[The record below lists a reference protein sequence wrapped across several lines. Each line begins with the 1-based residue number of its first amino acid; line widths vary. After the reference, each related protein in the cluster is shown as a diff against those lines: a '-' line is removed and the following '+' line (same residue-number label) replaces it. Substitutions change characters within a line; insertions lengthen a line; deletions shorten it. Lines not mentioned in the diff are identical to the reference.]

1 MHFDGADEDF
11 EPRKRRRCR
20 TSKKKRLRLKQ
31 RTSLEPNEQQ
41 PERHQSENNQQLAD
55 KTREQS
61 ETQETEPSQ
70 APDTQESKPQ
80 RQQEHPE
87 PVEDKPEH
95 EHGDSDNNDDD
106 DDDDDDDGDDEEMTE
121 YERKRRTNI
130 LRNQVLS
137 VGCRRALVATDRSR
151 AFSSRSSLPDG
162 FRSPQAV
169 ADAVAAALAAENDP
183 DGLARRSKGQAPTD
197 PNAAARLERR
207 RLDGD
212 VIATQSISVQQLMH
226 PKNTPDW
233 QLIKPEHFEKVPTPK
248 DWHEGLEQL
257 QKRIGVQ
264 FQDVTLLKSALTHHG
279 CLPMNPVPE
288 DIPVVRL
295 SNRSLE
301 FLGDSL
307 LGAAAAAYVYQMLP
321 RHQEGQLSRAK
332 SALVKNETLSTIS
345 KELGIT
351 DLLLWPIEFKE
362 ARAAP
367 FIVKG
372 RVTIAAGAVESLI
385 GAIYL
390 DQGMETAMNFVATQ
404 ILPRSVEYATRD
416 VIWEPIVELQ
426 NLLQGHYYGT
436 PVFKY
441 LPAPVNSGKYTV
453 ELYVK
458 GRPILKATGASY
470 KLARGRAAEAAYW
483 HFEKLLGPVP

>member
-1 MHFDGADEDF
+1 MMTM
-11 EPRKRRRCR
+11 R
-20 TSKKKRLRLKQ
+20 
-31 RTSLEPNEQQ
+31 SL
-41 PERHQSENNQQLAD
+41 
-55 KTREQS
+55 
-61 ETQETEPSQ
+61 
-70 APDTQESKPQ
+70 
-80 RQQEHPE
+80 
-87 PVEDKPEH
+87 
-95 EHGDSDNNDDD
+95 
-106 DDDDDDDGDDEEMTE
+106 
-121 YERKRRTNI
+121 
-130 LRNQVLS
+130 VL
-137 VGCRRALVATDRSR
+137 GCRRVR

-162 FRSPQAV
+162 FRSPQAI
-169 ADAVAAALAAENDP
+169 ADAVAAALAAESDAQ
-183 DGLARRSKGQAPTD
+183 DAARRSRSQAPAD
-197 PNAAARLERR
+197 PNHTARLERR

-212 VIATQSISVQQLMH
+212 VIATQSITGRQLMR
-226 PKNTPDW
+226 PKDTPDW
-233 QLIKPEHFEKVPTPK
+233 QLIKPEHFERVPAPK
-248 DWHEGLEQL
+248 DWPAGLQQL
-257 QKRIGVQ
+257 QTRIGVQ
-264 FQDVTLLKSALTHHG
+264 FQDVTLLQSALTHHG
-279 CLPMNPVPE
+279 CLPNNPVPE
-288 DIPVVRL
+288 DVPVVRL

-332 SALVKNETLSTIS
+332 SALVKNETLATIS

-351 DLLLWPIEFKE
+351 DLLLWPPEFTE
-362 ARAAP
+362 AKAAP
-367 FIVKG
+367 VIVKG

-390 DQGMETAMNFVATQ
+390 DQGMEAAMDFVATQ

-426 NLLQGHYYGT
+426 NLLQGHYYGQ
-436 PVFKY
+436 PVYKY

-458 GRPILKATGASY
+458 GRPILKATAASY

>member
-1 MHFDGADEDF
+1 M
-11 EPRKRRRCR
+11 RR
-20 TSKKKRLRLKQ
+20 
-31 RTSLEPNEQQ
+31 
-41 PERHQSENNQQLAD
+41 
-55 KTREQS
+55 
-61 ETQETEPSQ
+61 
-70 APDTQESKPQ
+70 
-80 RQQEHPE
+80 
-87 PVEDKPEH
+87 
-95 EHGDSDNNDDD
+95 
-106 DDDDDDDGDDEEMTE
+106 
-121 YERKRRTNI
+121 
-130 LRNQVLS
+130 VLT
-137 VGCRRALVATDRSR
+137 VGCRGALVARAHFR

-169 ADAVAAALAAENDP
+169 ADAVAAALAAETDP
-183 DGLARRSKGQAPTD
+183 EGAARRRKSQAPAD
-197 PNAAARLERR
+197 PNHAARLERR

-212 VIATQSISVQQLMH
+212 VIATQSITGQQLMH

-233 QLIKPEHFEKVPTPK
+233 QLIKPEHFERVPTPK
-248 DWHEGLEQL
+248 GWEAALEQL

-264 FQDVTLLKSALTHHG
+264 FQDVTLLKSAMTHHG

-288 DIPVVRL
+288 DVPVVRL

-301 FLGDSL
+301 FLGDSV

-332 SALVKNETLSTIS
+332 SAIVKNETLSTIS

-351 DLLLWPIEFKE
+351 DLLLCPPEFE
-362 ARAAP
+362 VASAAP
-367 FIVKG
+367 LIVKG
-372 RVTIAAGAVESLI
+372 RVTIAAGALESLI

-390 DQGMETAMNFVATQ
+390 DQGMEAAMNFVATQ

-426 NLLQGHYYGT
+426 NLLQGHYYGH
-436 PVFKY
+436 PVYKY
-441 LPAPVNSGKYTV
+441 LPAPVKASKYTV

-458 GRPILKATGASY
+458 GRPILKATAPSY
-470 KLARGRAAEAAYW
+470 KQARGRAAEAAYW